1 MSRGGAFKK
10 VVENAEG
17 GVIESI
23 RCGIRV
29 RREKWVEEVEPP
41 SRQVRQGNCG

>member
-23 RCGIRV
+23 RGAILLSRH
-29 RREKWVEEVEPP
+29 EMGGEFEPP
-41 SRQVRQGNCG
+41 SRQVREENCG